1 LSALVGNLRASES
14 THASNYAR
22 LAQASTRSE
31 GSQTNEASGGTGGM
45 FGKGMGEMLSK
56 MMKDPNMR
64 EFMRAQQKMM
74 VTKMYGPMIRDLNL
88 PPDQQQK
95 LNDLLLDQQ
104 MQTLERSQEMFK
116 DGKMDLQKLGETAK
130 GQEKENEMAIKDL
143 LGAEKYAE
151 FEDYK
156 KTMAER
162 MQLDQFKEQLQ
173 GTDSPLREDQSK
185 QILAVIKE
193 ERDHTPPVF
202 DTSSPERMKDVG
214 TLFQEGQMERQ
225 IEWQEQLNRR
235 VQERLASVLTPEQ
248 LKAYTGLQE
257 QQLSMQ
263 KFGMKMAREMF
274 GKGATPDPGP
284 PPAPVVV
291 PEVK

>member
-1 LSALVGNLRASES
+1 
-14 THASNYAR
+14 
-22 LAQASTRSE
+22 
-31 GSQTNEASGGTGGM
+31 
-45 FGKGMGEMLSK
+45 
-56 MMKDPNMR
+56 
-64 EFMRAQQKMM
+64 
-74 VTKMYGPMIRDLNL
+74 
-88 PPDQQQK
+88 
-95 LNDLLLDQQ
+95 
-104 MQTLERSQEMFK
+104 
-116 DGKMDLQKLGETAK
+116 
-130 GQEKENEMAIKDL
+130 
-143 LGAEKYAE
+143 
-151 FEDYK
+151 
-156 KTMAER
+156 MAER

-193 ERDHTPPVF
+193 ERERTPPVF
-202 DTSSPERMKDVG
+202 DASSPERMKDVG

-274 GKGATPDPGP
+274 GKSATPDPGP